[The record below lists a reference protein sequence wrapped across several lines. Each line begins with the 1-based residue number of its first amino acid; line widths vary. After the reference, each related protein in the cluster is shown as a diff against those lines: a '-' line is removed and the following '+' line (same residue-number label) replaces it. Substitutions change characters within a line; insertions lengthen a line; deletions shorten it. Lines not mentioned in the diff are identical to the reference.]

1 MIVKYFLIFILSL
14 LFISCSESGY
24 AFKFDVEEVET
35 TITINEDEC
44 RDVLEKGNLIASA
57 FRDLTKN
64 KSTNP
69 KSRIYH
75 NIFMSL
81 IVFKGFIY
89 EIKIDME
96 DNELR
101 CYFKYKL
108 TQNN

>member
-1 MIVKYFLIFILSL
+1 MMVKYFLIFILSL
-14 LFISCSESGY
+14 LLISCSESGY

-89 EIKIDME
+89 EIKIDMD

>member
-1 MIVKYFLIFILSL
+1 MKYFFIFIIPFL
-14 LFISCSESGY
+14 LISCSESGY
-24 AFKFDVEEVET
+24 AFKFDMEEVET

-57 FRDLTKN
+57 YRDLTKN

-89 EIKIDME
+89 EIKIDMD

>member
-1 MIVKYFLIFILSL
+1 MMVKYFLIFILSL
-14 LFISCSESGY
+14 LLISCSESGY

-81 IVFKGFIY
+81 IIFKGFIY

>member
-1 MIVKYFLIFILSL
+1 MIVKYFVIIILSFL
-14 LFISCSESGY
+14 LISCSESGY

>member
-1 MIVKYFLIFILSL
+1 M
-14 LFISCSESGY
+14 
-24 AFKFDVEEVET
+24 EEVET

-44 RDVLEKGNLIASA
+44 RDVLDKGNLVASA

-69 KSRIYH
+69 KSKIYH

-81 IVFKGFIY
+81 ILFKGFIY

-101 CYFKYKL
+101 CYLKYRL
-108 TQNN
+108 RPNN

>member
-1 MIVKYFLIFILSL
+1 M
-14 LFISCSESGY
+14 
-24 AFKFDVEEVET
+24 
-35 TITINEDEC
+35 
-44 RDVLEKGNLIASA
+44 LEKGNLIASA

>member
-1 MIVKYFLIFILSL
+1 MIVKYFLIFILSCL
-14 LFISCSESGY
+14 LISCSESGY

-89 EIKIDME
+89 EIKIDMD

>member
-1 MIVKYFLIFILSL
+1 MIVKYFFIFIISL
-14 LFISCSESGY
+14 LLISCSESGY
-24 AFKFDVEEVET
+24 AFKFDM
-35 TITINEDEC
+35 D
-44 RDVLEKGNLIASA
+44 KGNLIASA

-64 KSTNP
+64 KSTDP

-81 IVFKGFIY
+81 ILFKGFIY

-101 CYFKYKL
+101 CYLKYRL
-108 TQNN
+108 RPNN

>member
-1 MIVKYFLIFILSL
+1 MVKYSLIFILSL
-14 LFISCSESGY
+14 LLISCSESGY

>member
-1 MIVKYFLIFILSL
+1 MIVKYFLIFILSFL
-14 LFISCSESGY
+14 LISFSESGY

>member
-1 MIVKYFLIFILSL
+1 MMVKYFLIFILSIL
-14 LFISCSESGY
+14 LISCSESGY

-89 EIKIDME
+89 EIKIDMD

>member
-1 MIVKYFLIFILSL
+1 MKYFLIFILSL
-14 LFISCSESGY
+14 LLISCSESGY

>member
-1 MIVKYFLIFILSL
+1 MVKYFLIFILSL
-14 LFISCSESGY
+14 LLISCSESGY

-35 TITINEDEC
+35 TITIDEDEC

>member
-14 LFISCSESGY
+14 LLISCSESGY

-89 EIKIDME
+89 EIKIDMD

>member
-1 MIVKYFLIFILSL
+1 MIVKYFFIFIISL
-14 LFISCSESGY
+14 LLISCSESGY
-24 AFKFDVEEVET
+24 AFKFDMEEVET

-44 RDVLEKGNLIASA
+44 RNVLKKGNLIASA

-96 DNELR
+96 DNKLR

>member
-1 MIVKYFLIFILSL
+1 MKYFLIFILSL
-14 LFISCSESGY
+14 LLISCSESGY

-57 FRDLTKN
+57 YRDLTKN

-89 EIKIDME
+89 EIKIDMD

>member
-1 MIVKYFLIFILSL
+1 MMVKYFLIFILSL
-14 LFISCSESGY
+14 LLISCSESGY

>member
-1 MIVKYFLIFILSL
+1 MIVKYFFIFIITFL
-14 LFISCSESGY
+14 LISCSESGY
-24 AFKFDVEEVET
+24 AFEFDMEEVET

-64 KSTNP
+64 KSTDP

-81 IVFKGFIY
+81 ILFKGFIY

-101 CYFKYKL
+101 CYLKYRL
-108 TQNN
+108 RPNN

>member
-1 MIVKYFLIFILSL
+1 MMVKYSLIFILSL
-14 LFISCSESGY
+14 LLISCSESGY

-89 EIKIDME
+89 EIKIDMD

>member
-1 MIVKYFLIFILSL
+1 MVKYSLIFILSL
-14 LFISCSESGY
+14 LLISCSESGY

-81 IVFKGFIY
+81 IIFKGFIY

>member
-1 MIVKYFLIFILSL
+1 MKYFLIFILSL

>member
-1 MIVKYFLIFILSL
+1 MIEKFFLIFILSL
-14 LFISCSESGY
+14 LLISCSESGY

>member
-1 MIVKYFLIFILSL
+1 MIVKYFFIFIISL
-14 LFISCSESGY
+14 LLISCSESGY

-69 KSRIYH
+69 KSKIYH

-81 IVFKGFIY
+81 ILFKGFIY

-101 CYFKYKL
+101 
-108 TQNN
+108 

>member
-1 MIVKYFLIFILSL
+1 MMVKYSLIFILSL
-14 LFISCSESGY
+14 LLISCSESGY

>member
-1 MIVKYFLIFILSL
+1 MMVKYFLIFILSIL
-14 LFISCSESGY
+14 LISCSESGY

-81 IVFKGFIY
+81 IIFKGFIY

>member
-1 MIVKYFLIFILSL
+1 MVKKFHFYLQNKLNTFFKTLFFVFIPTFSYGHGLNVRYEL
-14 LFISCSESGY
+14 PIPLY
-24 AFKFDVEEVET
+24 
-35 TITINEDEC
+35 
-44 RDVLEKGNLIASA
+44 LYLIASA

>member
-1 MIVKYFLIFILSL
+1 MMVKYSLIFILSL
-14 LFISCSESGY
+14 LLISCSESGY

-81 IVFKGFIY
+81 IIFKGFIY

>member
-1 MIVKYFLIFILSL
+1 MVKYSLIFILSL
-14 LFISCSESGY
+14 LLISCSESGY

-35 TITINEDEC
+35 TITINENEC

>member
-1 MIVKYFLIFILSL
+1 MIVKYFLIFILCFL
-14 LFISCSESGY
+14 LISCSESGY

-81 IVFKGFIY
+81 IIFKGFIY

>member
-1 MIVKYFLIFILSL
+1 MVKYFLIFILSL
-14 LFISCSESGY
+14 LLISCSESGY

>member
-1 MIVKYFLIFILSL
+1 MVKYFLIFILSL
-14 LFISCSESGY
+14 LLISCSESGY

-89 EIKIDME
+89 EIKIDMD

-108 TQNN
+108 SQNN

>member
-1 MIVKYFLIFILSL
+1 MMVKYFLIFILSIL
-14 LFISCSESGY
+14 LISCSESGY

>member
-1 MIVKYFLIFILSL
+1 MRVKYFLIFILSL
-14 LFISCSESGY
+14 LLISCSESGY

>member
-14 LFISCSESGY
+14 LLISCSESGY

-35 TITINEDEC
+35 TITINEEEC

-81 IVFKGFIY
+81 IIFKGFIY

>member
-1 MIVKYFLIFILSL
+1 MKYFLIFILSL
-14 LFISCSESGY
+14 FLISCSERGY

-64 KSTNP
+64 KSTKP

>member
-1 MIVKYFLIFILSL
+1 MMVKYFLIFILSL
-14 LFISCSESGY
+14 LLISCSESGY

-108 TQNN
+108 SQNN